1 MTVDESGGR
10 VGMVGERVWRALRFL
25 GGRVAARRRR
35 GGHFRLIRLSVVPG
49 VMPCITG
56 RH

>member
-1 MTVDESGGR
+1 MTGDGSGGS

-35 GGHFRLIRLSVVPG
+35 GGHFRLIGFSVVPEWCL
-49 VMPCITG
+49 V
-56 RH
+56 